1 MNTNVGPDRR
11 GEMPILLCRIT
22 CMEVLVEGDKEKAM
36 VVLMVKV
43 LERLN
48 LLMLWWTL
56 LCQRELRIKI
66 GD

>member
-1 MNTNVGPDRR
+1 
-11 GEMPILLCRIT
+11 
-22 CMEVLVEGDKEKAM
+22 MEVLVEGDKEKAM